1 MPRKLDSIPHGTPC
15 TYVYS
20 TPTGREREY
29 PALLASIKTA
39 ARTGTVYY
47 VGRTGRVRRVTVP
60 LSALRIHGGLFG
72 DVTDA
77 GELVA
82 AVQAR
87 AIARDN
93 LSREWRP

>member
-60 LSALRIHGGLFG
+60 LSALRIHGDLFG

-77 GELVA
+77 AQLVA
-82 AVQAR
+82 EVQGR
-87 AIARDN
+87 AIAREAAT
-93 LSREWRP
+93 REWRA